1 VTVETPT
8 VLPMPE
14 ADRPAAVAVLAQW
27 LAEVLADESF
37 QHASPNAV
45 TTAEAP
51 DQAACPLP
59 RSRAFV
65 VGPRPTGLGPTT

>member
-1 VTVETPT
+1 MSGGRRGYRRPEVTVETPT

-37 QHASPNAV
+37 QQRHQQRL
-45 TTAEAP
+45 AERG
-51 DQAACPLP
+51 DHR
-59 RSRAFV
+59 RS
-65 VGPRPTGLGPTT
+65 T

>member
-1 VTVETPT
+1 MSDRSRRGYRKPEVTVEPPI

-37 QHASPNAV
+37 QQRHQQLR
-45 TTAEAP
+45 AERRHGH
-51 DQAACPLP
+51 
-59 RSRAFV
+59 RS
-65 VGPRPTGLGPTT
+65 T

>member
-1 VTVETPT
+1 VSGGRRGYRRPEVTVETPT

-37 QHASPNAV
+37 QQRL
-45 TTAEAP
+45 AERG
-51 DQAACPLP
+51 DHR
-59 RSRAFV
+59 RS
-65 VGPRPTGLGPTT
+65 T